1 MIEYLIGVD
10 GGGTG
15 TRVRIARAD
24 STELAQGASGPSG
37 LAHGIANAWASVSD
51 AVGKAFAA
59 AGLTAPA
66 LERMAIGLGLAGV
79 HNKQWAAEFVAANPG
94 YAAIRL
100 ETDGFTTLMGA
111 HDGRPGTI
119 VAIGTGSVGE
129 ALLLNG
135 EKREVGGW
143 GFPAG
148 DEASGAWMGLKAI
161 NHIEQV
167 LDGRGPGGAFAQSV
181 IDACGGHRD
190 AIQLWLGKATQTAYA
205 GLARFVVAHA
215 DTDSVARAILLE
227 AGQEVASMAEAL
239 DPSGL
244 LPLALCGGL
253 GEPLTHYLP
262 ATLLARTVAPQGDS
276 ARGALRMIQLHLKEA
291 KQ

>member
-15 TRVRIARAD
+15 TRVRLARAD
-24 STELAQGASGPSG
+24 RTELAQGASGPSG
-37 LAHGIANAWASVSD
+37 LAHGIANAWASVND
-51 AVGKAFAA
+51 AIEQAFAA
-59 AGLTAPA
+59 AGASQPA
-66 LERMAIGLGLAGV
+66 LGKMAIGLGLAGV

-94 YAAIRL
+94 FAAIRL

-111 HDGRPGTI
+111 HDGAPGTI

-129 ALLLNG
+129 ALHPNG
-135 EKREVGGW
+135 DRREVGGW

-167 LDGRGPGGAFAQSV
+167 LDGRKIGGAFAQSV

-215 DTDSVARAILLE
+215 GADPVARAIMLE
-227 AGQEVASMAEAL
+227 AGQEVANIAEAL
-239 DPSGL
+239 DPTGL

-262 ATLLARTVAPQGDS
+262 ATLLARTVAPKGDS
-276 ARGALRMIQLHLKEA
+276 AAGALRMIQQHLKEA

>member
-1 MIEYLIGVD
+1 
-10 GGGTG
+10 
-15 TRVRIARAD
+15 
-24 STELAQGASGPSG
+24 
-37 LAHGIANAWASVSD
+37 
-51 AVGKAFAA
+51 
-59 AGLTAPA
+59 
-66 LERMAIGLGLAGV
+66 
-79 HNKQWAAEFVAANPG
+79 
-94 YAAIRL
+94 
-100 ETDGFTTLMGA
+100 
-111 HDGRPGTI
+111 
-119 VAIGTGSVGE
+119 
-129 ALLLNG
+129 
-135 EKREVGGW
+135 
-143 GFPAG
+143 
-148 DEASGAWMGLKAI
+148 MGLKAI

-167 LDGRGPGGAFAQSV
+167 LDGRRPGGAFAQSV